1 MPIRAFG
8 KEHHRT
14 ISGLPLEPCV
24 GGASGPRL
32 MMSSWANEVNIW
44 WIPIYDHSRTS
55 ASEESATLDKGQTRK
70 LVAKIVI
77 QVSSNTPSTIRML
90 SPLLGRGEYHI
101 RRLNAGRQFT
111 CIIHNLLC

>member
-14 ISGLPLEPCV
+14 ISGLPLQPCV

-44 WIPIYDHSRTS
+44 CIPIYDYSRTS
-55 ASEESATLDKGQTRK
+55 ASEESATLDKLQTK
-70 LVAKIVI
+70 KFVAKIVI
-77 QVSSNTPSTIRML
+77 QVSFN
-90 SPLLGRGEYHI
+90 SPVQSVY
-101 RRLNAGRQFT
+101 
-111 CIIHNLLC
+111 

>member
-1 MPIRAFG
+1 MQQLGRRLFKCERLGLDTNPIIMPIRAFG

-14 ISGLPLEPCV
+14 ISGLPLQPCV

-55 ASEESATLDKGQTRK
+55 ASEESATLEKLRTRK

-77 QVSSNTPSTIRML
+77 QVRFNSPFTIRIL
-90 SPLLGRGEYHI
+90 SLS
-101 RRLNAGRQFT
+101 
-111 CIIHNLLC
+111 

>member
-14 ISGLPLEPCV
+14 ISGLPLQPCV

-44 WIPIYDHSRTS
+44 CIPIYDYSRTS
-55 ASEESATLDKGQTRK
+55 ASEESAALDKLQTK
-70 LVAKIVI
+70 KFVAKIVI
-77 QVSSNTPSTIRML
+77 QVSFN
-90 SPLLGRGEYHI
+90 SPVQSVY
-101 RRLNAGRQFT
+101 
-111 CIIHNLLC
+111 